1 VNLPAPLIEGVLLK
15 RYQRFLADVKL
26 ADGRIVTAHTPN
38 TGSMQQCA
46 IPGFEVLLSLSDNPQ
61 RKLPYTL
68 ELIRVEGRWI
78 DTNTQRANRVVE
90 EGLANGTIPGL
101 SGYTIVPEFRFGASR
116 LDFMLEKPGERVLL
130 EVKNVTLVDAA
141 GRACFPDAVTTRG
154 QKHLHELM
162 AAAGQGWR
170 TVILFLVQRRE
181 VDAFAPADHIDP
193 VYGRLLRQALSAGVE
208 AIAMRT
214 RVTRNEVVIETQ
226 IPVEVG

>member
-1 VNLPAPLIEGVLLK
+1 VNLPEPLIKGVLLK

-26 ADGRIVTAHTPN
+26 ADGRVVTAHTPN

-46 IPGFEVLLSLSDNPQ
+46 IPGFEVLLSVSDNPQ
-61 RKLPYTL
+61 RKLPFTL
-68 ELIRVEGRWI
+68 ELILVSGNWV
-78 DTNTQRANRVVE
+78 DTNTQRANRVVG

-101 SGYTIVPEFRFGASR
+101 SGFTIVPEVRFGASR
-116 LDFMLEKPGERVLL
+116 LDFKLERSGEKVLL

-162 AAAGQGWR
+162 AAAEQGWR

-181 VDAFAPADHIDP
+181 VEAFAPADHIDP
-193 VYGRLLRQALSAGVE
+193 IYGRLLRRAIASGVE
-208 AIAMRT
+208 ALAVRT
-214 RVTRNEVVIETQ
+214 RVTETAVTIDKV